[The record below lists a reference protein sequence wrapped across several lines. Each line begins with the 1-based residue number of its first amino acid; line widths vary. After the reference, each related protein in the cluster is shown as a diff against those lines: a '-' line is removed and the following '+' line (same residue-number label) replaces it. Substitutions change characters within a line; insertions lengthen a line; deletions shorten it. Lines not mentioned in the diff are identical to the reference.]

1 MSRPRRRQLLRVP
14 DLRVEGRAHQARLI
28 PRLRGR
34 QLRFRAPER
43 RAEVE
48 DARRFECQDL
58 KDVGVATGDKVKS
71 GTVLGMMGETG
82 SLHGPRL
89 YLEVRHEGRA
99 IDPTPWFR

>member
-1 MSRPRRRQLLRVP
+1 MPQTWDGKRNVNVRSLYWGYV
-14 DLRVEGRAHQARLI
+14 AHAGW
-28 PRLRGR
+28 LRG
-34 QLRFRAPER
+34 LGKTVIIDHTKGYMSLYAH
-43 RAEVE
+43 
-48 DARRFECQDL
+48 L
-58 KDVGVATGDKVKS
+58 KDINVATGDKVKS